1 MVKSLGENIAIY
13 DNKVRDLI
21 THIVSSKEININKY
35 KELKRSLPYYDE
47 SKKKTLEALL
57 NTKKKELEYILT
69 LKNKQNVALLKLLEY
84 LTSLEKKEKTL
95 HIRQTIDKMK
105 KLDKEISILNDLIK

>member
-21 THIVSSKEININKY
+21 THIVSSKETNINKY

-57 NTKKKELEYILT
+57 NVL
-69 LKNKQNVALLKLLEY
+69 
-84 LTSLEKKEKTL
+84 
-95 HIRQTIDKMK
+95 RP
-105 KLDKEISILNDLIK
+105 EIV